1 MLRLLRLI
9 QAWLQT
15 LAILRY
21 NRRMSKDTNHQVKVT
36 ESKDGSVKITQP
48 KGVHRGVTVLLEQ
61 PDEVVRES
69 VGGFVTFLKE
79 KAVVGLAVGFIIGQ
93 QAQGLIKQL
102 VDSFITPWIN
112 IIIGS
117 ELPKRAT
124 VFGGQQFAWGK
135 FLYILINFIAVLVAV
150 YAMVRIFKLDK
161 LDTKPVKKKKS

>member
-1 MLRLLRLI
+1 M
-9 QAWLQT
+9 
-15 LAILRY
+15 
-21 NRRMSKDTNHQVKVT
+21 
-36 ESKDGSVKITQP
+36 
-48 KGVHRGVTVLLEQ
+48 HRGVTVLLEQ

-69 VGGFVTFLKE
+69 VGGFVTFQRSGGG
-79 KAVVGLAVGFIIGQ
+79 AGGWFIIGQ

-102 VDSFITPWIN
+102 VDSLTTPWIN

-161 LDTKPVKKKKS
+161 LDAKPVKKKKS